1 MNHLTVPA
9 YCAFVAG
16 FCLALLVR
24 AIQTGAHTFT
34 AVFLIAAL
42 YFAWRAVVETR
53 NNWPAF
59 RKEMHRRRAE
69 RQRNRYRPPAR
80 NPPPTDIH

>member
-9 YCAFVAG
+9 YCAFVAC

-34 AVFLIAAL
+34 AAFLVAVL
-42 YFAWRAVVETR
+42 YFAWRAVVDAR
-53 NNWPAF
+53 RNWPAF
-59 RKEMHRRRAE
+59 KAEMRRRNDARRRAA
-69 RQRNRYRPPAR
+69 QQKRYPY
-80 NPPPTDIH
+80 TDTH

>member
-9 YCAFVAG
+9 YCAFAAG
-16 FCLALLVR
+16 FCLSLLTR
-24 AIQTGAHTFT
+24 AIQTAAHTFT

-53 NNWPAF
+53 KNWPAF
-59 RKEMHRRRAE
+59 KAELRRRRDARRRAAQQK
-69 RQRNRYRPPAR
+69 RHPY
-80 NPPPTDIH
+80 TDTH